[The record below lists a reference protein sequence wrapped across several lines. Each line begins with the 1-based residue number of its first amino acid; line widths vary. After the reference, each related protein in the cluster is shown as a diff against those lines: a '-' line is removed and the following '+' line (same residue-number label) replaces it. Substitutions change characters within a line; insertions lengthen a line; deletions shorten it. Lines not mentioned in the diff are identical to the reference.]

1 MNQGRIWC
9 VVNPTVGLP
18 LFLGGVAA
26 ISFIVHLTVMSGA
39 PWVGAF
45 FAGG

>member
-9 VVNPTVGLP
+9 VVKPTIGLP
-18 LFLGGVAA
+18 LFLGTVLL
-26 ISFIVHLTVMSGA
+26 ISVTIHKTVLGSA
-39 PWVGAF
+39 DWLGAF

>member
-9 VVNPTVGLP
+9 VVNPSVGLP
-18 LFLGGVAA
+18 LFLAGVAG
-26 ISFIVHLTVMSGA
+26 ISLLIHFAVLDSA
-39 PWVGAF
+39 PWVTAF